1 MPGADALIRENLT
14 RRQLLSLA
22 GAGTLGALSQRVSLA
37 KAAPVDRVSI
47 AKCPSYGAELLPA
60 LSRMFDQLGGVGR
73 LVQNKTVAIKLNL
86 TGDANSRLGHLP
98 AGEAHW
104 VHPRAVAAV
113 VHLLGKAGA
122 RRIRLLESPWA
133 SAESLE
139 EFMLRAGWEPRD
151 FLNAA
156 PGVEFENTNWLGK
169 AKKYSRLPVPGGG
182 YTFPAFDLNHS
193 YADCDVFVSLT
204 KLKEHATTGITLAM
218 KNSFGITPCTIY
230 GDGAGID
237 EPSEVPKGGRTLL
250 HFGRRQPSK
259 SAPPENDPSTSR
271 DDRYRVPRIVA
282 DLVAARPI
290 HLSIIEG
297 IYTMTKGEGPWIRGS
312 VPVRPGVLVAGLN
325 PVNTDAVATAVMGF
339 DPIADR
345 GKPPFE
351 KCDSTLRLAED
362 HGLGSRD
369 LSRIDI
375 IGTPIQDV
383 RFDFRKHAQAHV
395 VRGV

>member
-139 EFMLRAGWEPRD
+139 EFMLRAGWEPRE
-151 FLNAA
+151 FLSAA
-156 PGVEFENTNWLGK
+156 SGVEFENTNWLGK

-230 GDGAGID
+230 G
-237 EPSEVPKGGRTLL
+237 
-250 HFGRRQPSK
+250 
-259 SAPPENDPSTSR
+259 
-271 DDRYRVPRIVA
+271 
-282 DLVAARPI
+282 
-290 HLSIIEG
+290 
-297 IYTMTKGEGPWIRGS
+297 
-312 VPVRPGVLVAGLN
+312 
-325 PVNTDAVATAVMGF
+325 
-339 DPIADR
+339 
-345 GKPPFE
+345 
-351 KCDSTLRLAED
+351 
-362 HGLGSRD
+362 
-369 LSRIDI
+369 
-375 IGTPIQDV
+375 
-383 RFDFRKHAQAHV
+383 
-395 VRGV
+395 